1 MPWTLSR
8 PEQTILA
15 GQAESSCLSHILLKP
30 QCFRLWGPVQGHSVD
45 SRREKLIPQNKL
57 HSGRLTPTSRA
68 SVTWLVAYQSP
79 LLKQANCLALCFYYP
94 TSTHPQIGLRTHV
107 TVSAFMTLVCD
118 RSLFSELGM
127 LGERCVQWSLAC
139 FWGVDLSPPLEVVL
153 AQGCLRGSERYLCC
167 GRCVYIP
174 GALCSL
180 SSELDKLYISF

>member
-1 MPWTLSR
+1 MNGSQQLTTPLLSCFTDIMPWTLSR

-79 LLKQANCLALCFYYP
+79 LLKQANCLALTLFLLPHFHPPPDWAEDPRYCFCFYD
-94 TSTHPQIGLRTHV
+94 T
-107 TVSAFMTLVCD
+107 
-118 RSLFSELGM
+118 
-127 LGERCVQWSLAC
+127 
-139 FWGVDLSPPLEVVL
+139 
-153 AQGCLRGSERYLCC
+153 CL
-167 GRCVYIP
+167 
-174 GALCSL
+174 
-180 SSELDKLYISF
+180 